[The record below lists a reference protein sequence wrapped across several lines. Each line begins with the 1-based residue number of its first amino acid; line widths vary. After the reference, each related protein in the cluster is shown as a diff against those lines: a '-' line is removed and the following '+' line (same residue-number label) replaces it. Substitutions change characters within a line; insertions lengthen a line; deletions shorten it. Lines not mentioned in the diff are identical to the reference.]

1 MHARPYMNMP
11 DTGRKVPLRLSA
23 AKSSMGHAEPAAG
36 GIGVA
41 HVMFMI
47 TQFSNTGLIHLRN
60 INPII
65 LGALKMDVHEQ
76 VSLPR
81 EVAPSIGLSRTIQ
94 DVEQMHGI
102 SSFAFQGTN
111 AHIVLSMRGFGQG
124 ECTPERFQKAA
135 LWLLQRHWYI
145 GPSHQLLSAATC
157 VGSLH
162 QCIFKTTAFW
172 ASLGKYTLKVLSR
185 YPSIE
190 SSIEQPF
197 HINVFISTLQMP
209 KMHKDVCRVLE

>member
-1 MHARPYMNMP
+1 MYMNMP
-11 DTGRKVPLRLSA
+11 DTGRKVALRLSA

-47 TQFSNTGLIHLRN
+47 TQYYNFGLVHLRN

-81 EVAPSIGLSRTIQ
+81 EVAPSVGLKSAIQ
-94 DVEQMHGI
+94 DIEHIHGI

-111 AHIVLSMRGFGQG
+111 AHIVLSIRGFGQG
-124 ECTPERFQKAA
+124 ECTLEPLPKAA
-135 LWLLQRHWYI
+135 SWILQRHWYV
-145 GPSHQLLSAATC
+145 GPSHKLLSAATC

-162 QCIFKTTAFW
+162 QCIFKTTASW
-172 ASLGKYTLKVLSR
+172 AGLGKYTL
-185 YPSIE
+185 
-190 SSIEQPF
+190 
-197 HINVFISTLQMP
+197 
-209 KMHKDVCRVLE
+209 